1 MQKLQNNTL
10 QKFLDNVI
18 TELKRSNDDRQL
30 YDIDI
35 QEFDIPF
42 IISSLWQSFNNNP
55 DKYIEFISDLE
66 KWSDYN
72 VNIDESRNDY
82 NGIIDVTVVLVDIN
96 NSEDLDILYSDYHY
110 RFEFSYDTRDYGYCE
125 CTPDM
130 PDYREDK
137 HCCGH
142 GCDWEAPSVEV
153 RKSFLVSNHSWH
165 GDEHDYW
172 DFEDKFYADDK
183 EENEKKLL
191 AERECKIRNLKET
204 IENAQ
209 KELKKLENL

>member
-1 MQKLQNNTL
+1 MKYSDNITI
-10 QKFLDNVI
+10 QKFIERLVEVLKYENTYGELNDKKLDVPFLVSVLWQDLIDNY
-18 TELKRSNDDRQL
+18 ECYDEFCSDLRDCDD
-30 YDIDI
+30 YDIVIGDDNYSI
-35 QEFDIPF
+35 CKVNVFLYNDTENDN
-42 IISSLWQSFNNNP
+42 W
-55 DKYIEFISDLE
+55 KCVEESDFRYE
-66 KWSDYN
+66 
-72 VNIDESRNDY
+72 I
-82 NGIIDVTVVLVDIN
+82 T
-96 NSEDLDILYSDYHY
+96 
-110 RFEFSYDTRDYGYCE
+110 FSYDERNWGYCE
-125 CTPDM
+125 CSPGD

-153 RKSFLVSNHSWH
+153 RKSFRVSTHSWS

-172 DFEDKFYADDK
+172 DFEYKFYANDK

-191 AERECKIRNLKET
+191 AEREYKIKNLKET

>member
-1 MQKLQNNTL
+1 MCR
-10 QKFLDNVI
+10 
-18 TELKRSNDDRQL
+18 RS
-30 YDIDI
+30 I
-35 QEFDIPF
+35 
-42 IISSLWQSFNNNP
+42 
-55 DKYIEFISDLE
+55 
-66 KWSDYN
+66 
-72 VNIDESRNDY
+72 
-82 NGIIDVTVVLVDIN
+82 
-96 NSEDLDILYSDYHY
+96 
-110 RFEFSYDTRDYGYCE
+110 FSYDERNWGYCQ
-125 CTPDM
+125 CSPGD

-153 RKSFLVSNHSWH
+153 RKSFLVSNHSWS

-183 EENEKKLL
+183 EENKKKLL
-191 AERECKIRNLKET
+191 AEREYKIKNLKET

>member
-82 NGIIDVTVVLVDIN
+82 NGIIDITVVLVDIN

-153 RKSFLVSNHSWH
+153 RRSFLVSNHSWH

>member
-1 MQKLQNNTL
+1 MKYSDNITI
-10 QKFLDNVI
+10 QKFMERIVDVLKYENKYREPNGKKLDVPFLLSALWQDLMDNY
-18 TELKRSNDDRQL
+18 ECYNEFCSDLRDCDD
-30 YDIDI
+30 YDIVIGEDNYCI
-35 QEFDIPF
+35 CKVNVFLYNDTENDNWKCVEESDFRYE
-42 IISSLWQSFNNNP
+42 IIFN
-55 DKYIEFISDLE
+55 Y
-66 KWSDYN
+66 
-72 VNIDESRNDY
+72 DECNW
-82 NGIIDVTVVLVDIN
+82 
-96 NSEDLDILYSDYHY
+96 
-110 RFEFSYDTRDYGYCE
+110 GYCE
-125 CTPDM
+125 CKPND

-142 GCDWEAPSVEV
+142 GCDWEVPTIEV
-153 RKSFLVSNHSWH
+153 RKSFLISNHSWS

-172 DFEDKFYADDK
+172 DFEDKFYANDK

>member
-1 MQKLQNNTL
+1 MKYSDNITI
-10 QKFLDNVI
+10 QKFIEQLVD
-18 TELKRSNDDRQL
+18 ELK
-30 YDIDI
+30 YDNNCK
-35 QEFDIPF
+35 EPNGKKLDIPF
-42 IISSLWQSFNNNP
+42 LISALWQDLIDNYECYDEFCSDLRDCDNYNIVIEDDDYCICKVNVYFYNYNETKNNNLACV
-55 DKYIEFISDLE
+55 E
-66 KWSDYN
+66 
-72 VNIDESRNDY
+72 ESN
-82 NGIIDVTVVLVDIN
+82 
-96 NSEDLDILYSDYHY
+96 
-110 RFEFSYDTRDYGYCE
+110 FSYEITFDYEEHNWGYCE
-125 CTPDM
+125 CNPGDS
-130 PDYREDK
+130 DYREDK

-142 GCDWEAPSVEV
+142 RCDWEAPIIEV
-153 RKSFLVSNHSWH
+153 RKSFLVSNHLWS

>member
-1 MQKLQNNTL
+1 MKYSNNITI
-10 QKFLDNVI
+10 QKFIEQLVDALKYENTHREPNGEKLDV
-18 TELKRSNDDRQL
+18 
-30 YDIDI
+30 
-35 QEFDIPF
+35 PF
-42 IISSLWQSFNNNP
+42 LISALWQDLIDNYECY
-55 DKYIEFISDLE
+55 DEFCSDLRDCDSYE
-66 KWSDYN
+66 IVIGEDNYYICKVNVFLYNDTENDNWKCVEESDFRYE
-72 VNIDESRNDY
+72 I
-82 NGIIDVTVVLVDIN
+82 T
-96 NSEDLDILYSDYHY
+96 
-110 RFEFSYDTRDYGYCE
+110 FSYDERNWGYCE
-125 CTPDM
+125 CSPDD

-142 GCDWEAPSVEV
+142 GCDWNASSIEV
-153 RKSFLVSNHSWH
+153 RKSFLVSNHSWS

-209 KELKKLENL
+209 KKLKELEKKLENL

>member
-1 MQKLQNNTL
+1 MKYSDNITI
-10 QKFLDNVI
+10 QKFMERIVDV
-18 TELKRSNDDRQL
+18 LKYENKCREPNGEKL
-30 YDIDI
+30 
-35 QEFDIPF
+35 DIPF
-42 IISSLWQSFNNNP
+42 LLSALWQDLMYNYERY
-55 DKYIEFISDLE
+55 DEFCSDLR
-66 KWSDYN
+66 DCDNY
-72 VNIDESRNDY
+72 
-82 NGIIDVTVVLVDIN
+82 DIVIEN
-96 NSEDLDILYSDYHY
+96 CDYHICKANVIIY
-110 RFEFSYDTRDYGYCE
+110 NEIKDSYGDSWGCMESDSRYEITFNYDERNWGYCE
-125 CTPDM
+125 CSPGD

-142 GCDWEAPSVEV
+142 GCDWYEPNIEV

-172 DFEDKFYADDK
+172 DFEDKFYANDK

-191 AERECKIRNLKET
+191 AEREYKIRNLKET